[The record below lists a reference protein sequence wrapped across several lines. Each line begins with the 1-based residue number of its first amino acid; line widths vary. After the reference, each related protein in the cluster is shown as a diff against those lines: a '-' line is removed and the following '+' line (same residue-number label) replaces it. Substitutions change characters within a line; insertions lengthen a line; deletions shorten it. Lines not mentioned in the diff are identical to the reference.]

1 MAKKWAGATIKVIPP
16 DLIVTPTMH
25 ASHIDELVVRLE
37 KLRVT
42 ASSFHDVAVWLESN
56 TALLVQATYE
66 VHNTC
71 PLEVP
76 TVTRPMQVSVLGDG
90 VRTSACYP
98 NNGARR
104 LAGEIERA
112 ENGCVAYPGQEVHI
126 EGLRSEGV
134 DLAAVFARTGYI
146 QVVDKTAVIRPGSD
160 THADQQ
166 TWLITLFAE
175 DWPFVAAP
183 CLQDYCEDSVHE
195 LPSPALRILRYVFPG
210 VTKETFMA
218 YHRGGLLPEDA
229 PSFRSWMFQFLQGA
243 REPSVA
249 MELPAG
255 LAF

>member
-1 MAKKWAGATIKVIPP
+1 MRI
-16 DLIVTPTMH
+16 
-25 ASHIDELVVRLE
+25 SYIDELVVKLE
-37 KLRVT
+37 QLRVT
-42 ASSFHDVAVWLESN
+42 ANSFHDVAGWLEFHS
-56 TALLVQATYE
+56 LLLAKATSE
-66 VHNTC
+66 VHRNRL
-71 PLEVP
+71 PEAH
-76 TVTRPMQVSVLGDG
+76 TVMRQMQVNVLGEG
-90 VRTSACYP
+90 VRTGPCYP

-112 ENGCVAYPGQEVHI
+112 ENGCGPYPGQEIHI
-126 EGLRSEGV
+126 EGVCSEGI

-160 THADQQ
+160 THSEHQ

-183 CLQDYCEDSVHE
+183 CLRDYCEDSVE
-195 LPSPALRILRYVFPG
+195 DLPSPALRILRCVFPG

-229 PSFRSWMFQFLQGA
+229 PSFRSWMFQFLQVA
-243 REPSVA
+243 RESSCA
-249 MELPAG
+249 LELPAG